1 MIGSIYRKIA
11 KQLYGTGLSKI
22 SLIRNA
28 NYKILENLDVSQID
42 IFGYKM
48 LLDKYDTNA
57 YSLVKTSRNNEL
69 KIIKEIIKEGD
80 TVIDVGANIG
90 YYTLFFRS
98 LVGDKGK
105 IIAFEPEKN
114 NFAILKKNVEI
125 NNFKNIELYNYALGS
140 ENKKVKMI
148 LSDKI
153 GEHRI
158 YNEKSSHISVNSDS
172 TNENTKLIEVNVVK
186 LDDYVKTA
194 DFVKFDA
201 EGYEIEI
208 LKGMPNLL
216 KQNISLFS
224 DFYVKLLKKN
234 NKPDDFFDI
243 LSENKFE
250 FFDVRDNMKKTDKI
264 KILDKY
270 NDKSGATDILCTK
283 IEI

>member
-98 LVGDKGK
+98 LVGDSGK
-105 IIAFEPEKN
+105 IVAFEPEKN

-140 ENKKVKMI
+140 ENKKVQMI

-158 YNEKSSHISVNSDS
+158 YNEKSSHTSVNSNS
-172 TNENTKLIEVNVVK
+172 INENPKLIEVNVVK

-216 KQNISLFS
+216 KQNITLFS

-234 NKPDDFFDI
+234 NEPGDFFDI

-250 FFDVRDNMKKTDKI
+250 FFDVRENMKKTDKI

-283 IEI
+283 